1 MMPALF
7 IIGIRKTGAAENV
20 EKRALTP

>member
-1 MMPALF
+1 MMQALF